1 MTALRRR
8 ASGESGAAIVDFVLV
23 SVLVLA
29 LFLVV
34 LQVGIVLHVRNVLVS
49 SAQEGAR
56 HAANADVD
64 LAEGRSVALQSVA
77 SALSTQIAD
86 SAAHSPPAA
95 LVPLTGGLTAVEVTL
110 DASVPLV
117 LPIAAI
123 HLRVRGHAVREGG

>member
-1 MTALRRR
+1 M
-8 ASGESGAAIVDFVLV
+8 DFVLV

-34 LQVGIVLHVRNVLVS
+34 LQVGLVLHVRNVLVS
-49 SAQEGAR
+49 AAQEGAR

-64 LAEGRSVALQSVA
+64 PAEGRAVALESVA
-77 SALSTQIAD
+77 SALSTQIAA
-86 SAAHSPPAA
+86 SSSGSPEVT
-95 LVPLTGGLTAVEVTL
+95 LVPLDGGLTAVEVTL
-110 DASVPLV
+110 DAAVPLV

>member
-1 MTALRRR
+1 MTWPCRRTT
-8 ASGESGAAIVDFVLV
+8 GERGAAVVDFVLV

-34 LQVGIVLHVRNVLVS
+34 LQLGLVLHVRNVLVS

-64 LAEGRSVALQSVA
+64 VAEGRGVALQAVA
-77 SALSTQIAD
+77 SALSPQIAD
-86 SAAHSPPAA
+86 SAADSPPSV
-95 LVPLTGGLTAVEVTL
+95 LVPLDGGLTAVEVTL
-110 DASVPLV
+110 DVDVPLV

-123 HLRVRGHAVREGG
+123 HLRVKGHAVREGG

>member
-1 MTALRRR
+1 MRSRPTT
-8 ASGESGAAIVDFVLV
+8 GERGAAVVDFVLV

-64 LAEGRSVALQSVA
+64 VAEGRGVALASVAT
-77 SALSTQIAD
+77 ALSTQIAD
-86 SAAHSPPAA
+86 SAAGSPPSV
-95 LVPLTGGLTAVEVTL
+95 LVPLGDGLTAVEVTL
-110 DASVPLV
+110 DAAVPLV

-123 HLRVRGHAVREGG
+123 HLRVTGHAVREGG

>member
-1 MTALRRR
+1 MTRPCRRTT
-8 ASGESGAAIVDFVLV
+8 GERGAAVVDFVLV

-34 LQVGIVLHVRNVLVS
+34 LQLGLVLHVRNVLVS

-64 LAEGRSVALQSVA
+64 VAEGRGVALDAVA

-86 SAAHSPPAA
+86 SAADSPPSV
-95 LVPLTGGLTAVEVTL
+95 LVPLDGGLTAVEVTL
-110 DASVPLV
+110 DADVPLV

-123 HLRVRGHAVREGG
+123 HLRVKGHAVREGG

>member
-1 MTALRRR
+1 MIRRTAGDR
-8 ASGESGAAIVDFVLV
+8 GAAVVDFVLV

-29 LFLVV
+29 LFLLV
-34 LQVGIVLHVRNVLVS
+34 LQIGLVLHVRNVLVS

-64 LAEGRSVALQSVA
+64 ISEGREVALQSVA
-77 SALSTQIAD
+77 QALSSQIAD
-86 SAAHSPPAA
+86 SARSSPATT
-95 LVPLTGGLTAVEVTL
+95 LVPVGDGLSAVEVTL

-123 HLRVRGHAVREGG
+123 NLRVKGHALREGP

>member
-1 MTALRRR
+1 MTGLRRR
-8 ASGESGAAIVDFVLV
+8 TSGERGAAVVDFVLV

-56 HAANADVD
+56 HAANADAD
-64 LAEGRSVALQSVA
+64 LDEGRAVALQSVA

-86 SAAHSPPAA
+86 SASGSPAA
-95 LVPLTGGLTAVEVTL
+95 VLVPLEGGLTAVEVTL
-110 DASVPLV
+110 KASVPLV

-123 HLRVRGHAVREGG
+123 HLQVRGHAVREGG

>member
-1 MTALRRR
+1 MT
-8 ASGESGAAIVDFVLV
+8 GDTGAAVVDFVLV

-29 LFLVV
+29 LFLLV
-34 LQVGIVLHVRNVLVS
+34 LQIGLVLHVRNVLVS

-64 LAEGRSVALQSVA
+64 IAEGREVALQSVA
-77 SALSTQIAD
+77 TALSAEIAD
-86 SAAHSPPAA
+86 SAGGSPPTA
-95 LVPLTGGLTAVEVTL
+95 LVPVGDGLSAVEVTL

-123 HLRVRGHAVREGG
+123 HVRVKGHALREGP

>member
-1 MTALRRR
+1 MIRR
-8 ASGESGAAIVDFVLV
+8 ATGDKGAAVVDFVLV

-29 LFLVV
+29 LFLLV
-34 LQVGIVLHVRNVLVS
+34 LQIGLVLHVRNVLVS

-64 LAEGRSVALQSVA
+64 IAEGRAVALASVAT
-77 SALSTQIAD
+77 ALSTEIAD
-86 SAAHSPPAA
+86 SAGGSPPTT
-95 LVPLTGGLTAVEVTL
+95 LVPVGDGLSAVEVTL

-123 HLRVRGHAVREGG
+123 HLRVKGHALREGP

>member
-1 MTALRRR
+1 MTALTRRTTGDR
-8 ASGESGAAIVDFVLV
+8 GAAVVDFVLV

-34 LQVGIVLHVRNVLVS
+34 LQLGLVLHVRNVLVS

-64 LAEGRSVALQSVA
+64 VSEGRAVAISSVS
-77 SALSTQIAD
+77 SALSQQIAN
-86 SAAHSPPAA
+86 SAAGSPPSV
-95 LVPLTGGLTAVEVTL
+95 LVPLEGGLSAVEVTL
-110 DASVPLV
+110 EAAVPLV

-123 HLRVRGHAVREGG
+123 RLRVTGHALKEGQ